1 MPIDGQAEMAPSAE
15 DDLVSFL
22 VDNEDADTPQDAPT
36 NGDEPNDELDTS
48 DTDNTEDDPADGDDG
63 EDDKSD
69 ADEPDDKAKP
79 TSGLKFK
86 VPVKGED
93 GAESTIEVDE
103 KELIAGY
110 QRHSDYTRKTQDLA
124 RQRDEV
130 QTVAQQEVEQTRNA
144 FLTQAQIMQQAVRH
158 VAGLMSPQEMAALA
172 QTDPA
177 AWVAQNAREQQV
189 NGILQQMAHAAQ
201 QTEQQGKQQQ
211 AQQIQAQ
218 FQQAWGVLGQQ
229 GIDKTKLQGIFEG
242 THKRYGVPMERFAQ
256 LYDPKLVLIMRDA
269 IAYQELKDK
278 KEAVTKKVTAAPRL
292 PPQRQ
297 NVPAAEKA
305 NQQIEKRFRSGNA
318 SLRDLARF
326 V

>member
-22 VDNEDADTPQDAPT
+22 VDNDDADIPQDAPT
-36 NGDEPNDELDTS
+36 TDDEPGDEPENS
-48 DTDNTEDDPADGDDG
+48 DVDNPETDPAEGDP
-63 EDDKSD
+63 EDEDPD
-69 ADEPDDKAKP
+69 ADEPEEKAKP

-86 VPVKGED
+86 VPVKGDD

-130 QTVAQQEVEQTRNA
+130 QTSAQQEVEQTRTA

-158 VAGLMSPQEMAALA
+158 IAGLMSPQEMAALA

-211 AQQIQAQ
+211 AQQTQAQ
-218 FQQAWGVLGQQ
+218 FQKAWGVLGQQ
-229 GIDKTKLQGIFEG
+229 GIDKVKLQGIFEG

-256 LYDPKLVLIMRDA
+256 LYDPALVLIMRDA
-269 IAYQELKDK
+269 NAYKDLVDK
-278 KEAVTKKVTAAPRL
+278 KAAVTKKVAAAPRL

-297 NVPAAEKA
+297 SVPAAEKV
-305 NQQIEKRFRSGNA
+305 NQRLEKKFRSGTA
-318 SLRDLARF
+318 GLRDLANF